1 MSDRKSN
8 FIIFLE
14 LNALIVVGWWWRVAE
29 SCLGPAKVRT
39 AGGLQVHG
47 IRSCR
52 LMWLRLDQTMRNLT
66 SGDLGILLVVIQL
79 RVTGLKKTKVVY
91 LLDLFEG
98 RGEKGQ

>member
-1 MSDRKSN
+1 MGAREGS
-8 FIIFLE
+8 
-14 LNALIVVGWWWRVAE
+14 
-29 SCLGPAKVRT
+29 
-39 AGGLQVHG
+39 GLQVHG

>member
-1 MSDRKSN
+1 M
-8 FIIFLE
+8 
-14 LNALIVVGWWWRVAE
+14 G
-29 SCLGPAKVRT
+29 
-39 AGGLQVHG
+39 GGLQVHG

-66 SGDLGILLVVIQL
+66 SGDLGILFVVVQL

-98 RGEKGQ
+98 RGEKGQWDLVCLERL

>member
-1 MSDRKSN
+1 M
-8 FIIFLE
+8 
-14 LNALIVVGWWWRVAE
+14 
-29 SCLGPAKVRT
+29 
-39 AGGLQVHG
+39 HG

-52 LMWLRLDQTMRNLT
+52 LWLWLDQTMRNLT

-98 RGEKGQ
+98 RGEKGQWDFVCLEHL

>member
-1 MSDRKSN
+1 MHR
-8 FIIFLE
+8 
-14 LNALIVVGWWWRVAE
+14 
-29 SCLGPAKVRT
+29 
-39 AGGLQVHG
+39 

-79 RVTGLKKTKVVY
+79 RVTGMKKSKVLY

-98 RGEKGQ
+98 RGEKGQWDLACLERL

>member
-1 MSDRKSN
+1 MFIASAKVPEREG
-8 FIIFLE
+8 IIF
-14 LNALIVVGWWWRVAE
+14 
-29 SCLGPAKVRT
+29 
-39 AGGLQVHG
+39 GLQVHG
-47 IRSCR
+47 IRTCR

-98 RGEKGQ
+98 RREKGQWDLVCLERL